1 MADLPA
7 SATSMMDL
15 AHSLTVCICTRD
27 RPHALEAAL
36 HSVSENAPAASIVV
50 SDDGDGSAAAV
61 AAGNARCR
69 WQQGPRRGLGANR
82 NAAVDA
88 VETDWLLFLDD
99 DARLGEEFV
108 PAMERALCGLD
119 RNLRERTIL
128 TGRELNRGRLVPPHD
143 VDFLGFQQRDYAAG
157 EALHTVV
164 INAAVWPRSLF
175 ASVRFDEQ
183 LRYGSDEVDLA
194 YSALAAGHHIEFCPS
209 AVNHHDPDP
218 HGREGY
224 AESAHVSRLR
234 ATTKRHWRLQ
244 ERRGKAIVF
253 VLVAPC
259 HLALALVKRQGMSG
273 IAAWARVMRRWL
285 RPA

>member
-1 MADLPA
+1 MAHLPA
-7 SATSMMDL
+7 SAKSMMDL

-27 RPHALEAAL
+27 RPQVLEAAL
-36 HSVSENAPAASIVV
+36 RSVSENAPAASIVV

-61 AAGNARCR
+61 ASGHARCR
-69 WQQGPRRGLGANR
+69 WQQAPRRGLGANR

-99 DARLGEEFV
+99 DARLGEGFV
-108 PAMERALCGLD
+108 PAMERALGAID
-119 RNLRERTIL
+119 PDLRERTIM
-128 TGRELNRGRLVPPHD
+128 TGRELNRGELVPPHD
-143 VDFLGFQQRDYAAG
+143 VDFLGFQQRDYVAG

-164 INAAVWPRSLF
+164 INAAIWPRSLF
-175 ASVRFDEQ
+175 ADVRFDEQ

-194 YSALAAGHHIEFCPS
+194 YAALAAGYRIAPCPS

-234 ATTKRHWRLQ
+234 ATTKRYWRLQ
-244 ERRGKAIVF
+244 QRRGKAIAF
-253 VLVAPC
+253 VLVAPW
-259 HLALALVKRQGMSG
+259 HLALALVKRQGTSG
-273 IAAWARVMRRWL
+273 IAVWARVMRRWL